1 MPDLSAFDEMAIS
14 EDEEAAVEV
23 LYLSFSNAFDM
34 VSHSILVLK
43 VRCCG
48 QSGWTAQ
55 MGGKLAG
62 YPAQRVVVNGSS
74 PCLDTTYK

>member
-43 VRCCG
+43 LRCCG
-48 QSGWTAQ
+48 QSGWTA
-55 MGGKLAG
+55 
-62 YPAQRVVVNGSS
+62 
-74 PCLDTTYK
+74 